1 MDIKNITG
9 ELIAMNNTDD
19 PVIIAENM
27 GITVFYESLED
38 INGYYSTAFGKQFI
52 HLNRKLKGEK
62 LKLTAAHELGHAIL
76 HPNTNTPFM
85 RKHTYFSINKF
96 EIEANTFAVNLLIP
110 DSELSGYQREG
121 FTVQQI
127 AGIYKMPEELIS
139 LRIFGTMSY

>member
-1 MDIKNITG
+1 MDIKNIID
-9 ELIAMNNTDD
+9 ELIATNNTDD
-19 PVIIAENM
+19 PIIIAENM
-27 GITVFYESLED
+27 GINVFYEHLED

-85 RKHTYFSINKF
+85 RKHTYFSINRF

-110 DSELSGYQREG
+110 DNELIEYQREK
-121 FTVQQI
+121 FTTQQI
-127 AGIYKMPEELIS
+127 AGIYNLPEELIS
-139 LRIFGTMSY
+139 LRIYGTMNC